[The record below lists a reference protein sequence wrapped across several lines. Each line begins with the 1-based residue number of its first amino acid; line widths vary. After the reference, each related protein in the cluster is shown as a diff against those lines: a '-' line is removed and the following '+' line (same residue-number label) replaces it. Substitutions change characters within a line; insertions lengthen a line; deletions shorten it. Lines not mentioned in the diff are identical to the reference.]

1 MRTVFCYN
9 KAMIELTEGQRK
21 TVATG
26 LTVLSLTLVVAFVTI
41 TAWLLLKLLSFAA
54 PAIVPAVLGFFLAL
68 FFKPYYLW
76 WKRWLRN
83 PTLALVVMLATVI
96 VPLGLI
102 LWYAGAVM
110 VDQVSNLVTQA
121 PTLVGKVADWFHDTF
136 PKLHALLMQLGASEE
151 NIGDLY
157 TKYGATAL
165 KAGTGALRC
174 LTGILS
180 ALVTLIFFVFFTMS
194 KDRRGKEIVS
204 QMTFLKDS
212 TREFVAEQLD
222 AFIDIL
228 VSFFQRQ
235 TVICLIE
242 GVMYG
247 TGFWLVGLPYGF
259 LIGFALGVLNLI
271 PLFGSVVC
279 LPVALPLAYFVHGG
293 SLTRLFLVLGVWG
306 VGQVPDGYFI
316 TPRIQGNK
324 TGLGYAGVIFSF
336 FFWATIL
343 GPMFGMLLA
352 IPLSAFCVVLWRAL
366 KSKYIRPVV

>member
-1 MRTVFCYN
+1 
-9 KAMIELTEGQRK
+9 MIEFTEGQRK
-21 TVATG
+21 TIATG
-26 LTVLSLTLVVAFVTI
+26 LTVLSLSLVVAFTVF
-41 TAWLLLKLLSFAA
+41 TAWIVLKILSFAA
-54 PAIVPAVLGFFLAL
+54 PAIIPVVLGFFLAL

-76 WKRWLRN
+76 WKRVLRN
-83 PTLALVVMLATVI
+83 PTLALVVMLVTVL
-96 VPLGLI
+96 VPLGLV

-110 VDQVSNLVTQA
+110 VDQVTNLVTQA
-121 PTLVGKVADWFHDTF
+121 PTLVGKVADWFQATF
-136 PKLHALLMQLGASEE
+136 PKLHALLMQLGADGEGV
-151 NIGDLY
+151 GDLY

-165 KAGTGALRC
+165 KAGTGALKC

-212 TREFVAEQLD
+212 TRAFVAEQVD

-293 SLTRLFLVLGVWG
+293 SLTRLLLVLSVWG
-306 VGQVPDGYFI
+306 AGQVLDGYFI

-343 GPMFGMLLA
+343 GPMLGMLLA

>member
-1 MRTVFCYN
+1 
-9 KAMIELTEGQRK
+9 MIELTEGQRK

-26 LTVLSLTLVVAFVTI
+26 LTVLSLTLVVAFVAI
-41 TAWLLLKLLSFAA
+41 TAWLVLTLLSFAA
-54 PAIVPAVLGFFLAL
+54 PAIIPVVLGFFLAL

-83 PTLALVVMLATVI
+83 PTLALVVMLATVL
-96 VPLGLI
+96 VPLGLV
-102 LWYAGAVM
+102 LWYTGAVL
-110 VDQVSNLVTQA
+110 VDQATNLMTQA

-136 PKLHALLMQLGASEE
+136 PKFHALLMRLGASSES
-151 NIGDLY
+151 IGDLY
-157 TKYGATAL
+157 AKYGATAL
-165 KAGTGALRC
+165 KAGTGALKC

-194 KDRRGKEIVS
+194 KDRRGNEIVS
-204 QMTFLKDS
+204 QLTFLKDS
-212 TREFVAEQLD
+212 TREFVAEQVD

-247 TGFWLVGLPYGF
+247 TGFWAVGLPYGF
-259 LIGFALGVLNLI
+259 LIGFALGILNLI

-279 LPVALPLAYFVHGG
+279 LPVALPLAYLVHGG
-293 SLTRLFLVLGVWG
+293 SLMRLFLVLGVWG
-306 VGQVPDGYFI
+306 LGQLLDGYFI

-336 FFWATIL
+336 FFWGTVL
-343 GPMFGMLLA
+343 GPMLGMLLA

>member
-1 MRTVFCYN
+1 
-9 KAMIELTEGQRK
+9 MIELTEGQRK

-26 LTVLSLTLVVAFVTI
+26 LTVLSLTLVVAFVAI
-41 TAWLLLKLLSFAA
+41 TAWLVLTLLSFAA
-54 PAIVPAVLGFFLAL
+54 PAIIPVVLGFFLAL

-83 PTLALVVMLATVI
+83 PTLALVVMLATVL
-96 VPLGLI
+96 VPLGLV
-102 LWYAGAVM
+102 LWYTGAVL
-110 VDQVSNLVTQA
+110 VDQATNLMTQA

-136 PKLHALLMQLGASEE
+136 PKFHALLMRLGASSES
-151 NIGDLY
+151 IGDLY
-157 TKYGATAL
+157 AKYGATAL
-165 KAGTGALRC
+165 KAGTGALKC

-194 KDRRGKEIVS
+194 KDRRGNEIVS
-204 QMTFLKDS
+204 QLTFLKDS
-212 TREFVAEQLD
+212 TREFVAEQVD

-259 LIGFALGVLNLI
+259 LLGFTLGVLNLI

-279 LPVALPLAYFVHGG
+279 LPVALPLAYFVRDG
-293 SLTRLFLVLGVWG
+293 SLTRLVLVLIVWG
-306 VGQVPDGYFI
+306 IGQFMDGYFI
-316 TPRIQGNK
+316 TPKIQGDK

-343 GPMFGMLLA
+343 GPMLGMLLA

>member
-1 MRTVFCYN
+1 
-9 KAMIELTEGQRK
+9 MIELTEGQRK

-26 LTVLSLTLVVAFVTI
+26 LTLLSLTMVVAFVAI
-41 TAWLLLKLLSFAA
+41 TAGLVLRVLSFAA
-54 PAIVPAVLGFFLAL
+54 PAIIPVVLGFFLAL

-83 PTLALVVMLATVI
+83 PTLALVVMLATVL
-96 VPLGLI
+96 VPLGFL

-121 PTLVGKVADWFHDTF
+121 PTLVGKVADWFHGTF
-136 PKLHALLMQLGASEE
+136 PKLHALLMQLGASTE
-151 NIGDLY
+151 NVGDLY

-165 KAGTGALRC
+165 KAGTGALKC

-180 ALVTLIFFVFFTMS
+180 ALVTLIFFVFFIMS
-194 KDRRGKEIVS
+194 KERRGKEIVS

-212 TREFVAEQLD
+212 TREFVAEQVD

-247 TGFWLVGLPYGF
+247 TGFALVGLPYGF

-279 LPVALPLAYFVHGG
+279 MPVALPLAYFVHGG
-293 SLTRLFLVLGVWG
+293 SLTRLLLVLGVWG
-306 VGQVPDGYFI
+306 LGQFLDGYFI

-336 FFWATIL
+336 FFWGTIL
-343 GPMFGMLLA
+343 GPMLGMLLA

>member
-1 MRTVFCYN
+1 
-9 KAMIELTEGQRK
+9 MIEFTEGQRK
-21 TVATG
+21 TIAAG
-26 LTVLSLTLVVAFVTI
+26 LTLLSLTLVVAFTTA
-41 TAWLLLKLLSFAA
+41 TAWAALKLLAFAA
-54 PAIVPAVLGFFLAL
+54 PAFIPVVLGFFLAL
-68 FFKPYYLW
+68 FFKPYFLW

-83 PTLALVVMLATVI
+83 PSLALVVMLATVL

-102 LWYAGAVM
+102 LWYAGSVM
-110 VDQVSNLVTQA
+110 VDQVSNLMTQA

-136 PKLHALLMQLGASEE
+136 PKFHALLMQLGASSE
-151 NIGDLY
+151 NLGDIY
-157 TKYGATAL
+157 TKYGTTAL
-165 KAGTGALRC
+165 KAGAGALRC
-174 LTGILS
+174 LKGVLS
-180 ALVTLIFFVFFTMS
+180 ALVTLIFFTFFIMS
-194 KDRRGKEIVS
+194 KERRGKEIVS

-212 TREFVAEQLD
+212 TRDFVAEQVD

-247 TGFWLVGLPYGF
+247 TGFWAVGLPYGF

-293 SLTRLFLVLGVWG
+293 TLTRLLLVLGVWG
-306 VGQVPDGYFI
+306 AGQMLDGYFI
-316 TPRIQGNK
+316 TPRIQGDK

-336 FFWATIL
+336 FFWATVL
-343 GPMFGMLLA
+343 GPMLGMLLA